1 MTVKNMTE
9 TLNHFGQPVGFPV
22 DNWHARPRPPKSG
35 MSGNYCRV
43 VPIDLYLHAAELHQA
58 YIKNLEHRIWT
69 YLGYGPFDTLE
80 DFKAWM
86 KDYCLGSDPLFHA
99 IIEND
104 SSTALGVASYMRIQ
118 PEFGVIEVGH
128 INYSPAL
135 QRKRAGTEAMYL
147 MMQRVFDELGY
158 RRYEWKCD
166 ALNAG
171 SCKAA
176 VRLGF
181 AFEGIFRQATIYKGR
196 NRDTA
201 WYSIVDTEWPA
212 LKNAFQCWLKR
223 ENFDSNGRQIQRLSE
238 FQTHR

>member
-1 MTVKNMTE
+1 MAE
-9 TLNHFGQPVGFPV
+9 HLNHLGQPVGIPV

-35 MSGNYCRV
+35 MLGRYCRV
-43 VPIDLYLHAAELHQA
+43 VPIDLQLHAAELHQA
-58 YIKNLEHRIWT
+58 YVKDLEHRIWT

-86 KDYCLGSDPLFHA
+86 KDYCLGSDPFFHA
-99 IIEND
+99 IVENE
-104 SSTALGVASYMRIQ
+104 SSMALGVASYMRIQ

-135 QRKRAGTEAMYL
+135 QRRRASTEAMYL

-166 ALNAG
+166 ALNAA
-171 SCKAA
+171 SRKAA
-176 VRLGF
+176 ERLGF
-181 AFEGIFRQATIYKGR
+181 TFEGVFRQATIYKER

-212 LKNAFQCWLKR
+212 LKNAFQCWLNR
-223 ENFDSNGRQIQRLSE
+223 ENFDSYGRQKQRLSE

>member
-1 MTVKNMTE
+1 MTE

-22 DNWHARPRPPKSG
+22 DDWHARPRPPKSG

-43 VPIDLYLHAAELHQA
+43 VPIDLHLHAAELHQA
-58 YIKNLEHRIWT
+58 YVKNLEHRIWT

-86 KDYCLGSDPLFHA
+86 QDYCLGSDPLFHA
-99 IIEND
+99 IIENE
-104 SSTALGVASYMRIQ
+104 SSMALGVASYMRIQ

-181 AFEGIFRQATIYKGR
+181 TFEGIFRQAIIYKGR

-238 FQTHR
+238 F

>member
-1 MTVKNMTE
+1 MTE
-9 TLNHFGQPVGFPV
+9 TLNHFGQPVGFLV
-22 DNWHARPRPPKSG
+22 DDWQARPRPPKSG

-43 VPIDLYLHAAELHQA
+43 VPIDLQLHAAELHQA
-58 YIKNLEHRIWT
+58 YAKDLEHRIWT
-69 YLGYGPFDTLE
+69 YLGYGPFDSLE

-86 KDYCLGSDPLFHA
+86 KDYCFGSDPLFHA
-99 IIEND
+99 IIESE
-104 SSTALGVASYMRIQ
+104 SSMALGVASYMRIQ

-128 INYSPAL
+128 INFSPAL
-135 QRKRAGTEAMYL
+135 QRKRASTEAMYL

-166 ALNAG
+166 ALNAA
-171 SCKAA
+171 SRKAA
-176 VRLGF
+176 ERLGF
-181 AFEGIFRQATIYKGR
+181 TFEGVFRQATIYKER

-212 LKNAFQCWLKR
+212 LKNAFQCWLNR

>member
-1 MTVKNMTE
+1 MTE

>member
-1 MTVKNMTE
+1 MTE

-43 VPIDLYLHAAELHQA
+43 VPIDMQLHAAELHQE
-58 YIKNLEHRIWT
+58 YLKDLEHRIWT

-86 KDYCLGSDPLFHA
+86 KAYCLGSDPLFHA
-99 IIEND
+99 IIENE
-104 SSTALGVASYMRIQ
+104 SSMALGVASYMRIQ

-135 QRKRAGTEAMYL
+135 QRRRASTEAMYL

-166 ALNAG
+166 ALNAA
-171 SCKAA
+171 SRKAA
-176 VRLGF
+176 ERLGF
-181 AFEGIFRQATIYKGR
+181 TFEGVFRQATIYKER

-212 LKNAFQCWLKR
+212 LKNAFQCWLNR
-223 ENFDSNGRQIQRLSE
+223 ENFDPHGRQKQRLSE

>member
-1 MTVKNMTE
+1 MAE
-9 TLNHFGQPVGFPV
+9 HLNHLGQPVGIPV
-22 DNWHARPRPPKSG
+22 ENWRERPPPPKSR
-35 MSGNYCRV
+35 MSGRYCRV
-43 VPIDLYLHAAELHQA
+43 APIDLQLHAAELHQA
-58 YIKNLEHRIWT
+58 YLKDLEHRIWT

-86 KDYCLGSDPLFHA
+86 KAYCLGSDPLFHA
-99 IIEND
+99 IIENE
-104 SSTALGVASYMRIQ
+104 SSMALGVASYMRIQ

-135 QRKRAGTEAMYL
+135 QRKRASTEAMYL

-166 ALNAG
+166 ALNAT
-171 SCKAA
+171 SRKAA
-176 VRLGF
+176 ERLGF
-181 AFEGIFRQATIYKGR
+181 TFEGVFRQATIYKER

-212 LKNAFQCWLKR
+212 LKNAFQCWLNR
-223 ENFDSNGRQIQRLSE
+223 ENFDSHGRQKQRLSE